1 MNNLKTLKI
10 KKIKTIHGHT
20 LMNKL
25 IPIMLMLFYV
35 SMTYAESAL
44 KETEQLRYYV
54 PKGFKI
60 AYKKTNKSQ
69 SIMEIIEKSESLKN
83 WTRMITI
90 QTFKYSKD
98 YQPEKF
104 ILGMAN
110 LAKKQCGNVQVV
122 PVKTGEQ
129 NGYAFV
135 QKIILC
141 NPNKQ
146 TKKSE
151 LMNIKAIRGN
161 DLFYVAQVAN
171 RVNIDRNEMRKWGI
185 YLRNTVV
192 ISK

>member
-1 MNNLKTLKI
+1 MKI
-10 KKIKTIHGHT
+10 KIIKTIYGHT

-35 SMTYAESAL
+35 SITYAEPTP
-44 KETEQLRYYV
+44 KGIEQLRFHV
-54 PKGFKI
+54 PKGFKV
-60 AYKKTNKSQ
+60 AYKSANKSQ
-69 SIMEIIEKSESLKN
+69 SILEIIEKSESLEN

-104 ILGMAN
+104 ILEMAS

-129 NGYAFV
+129 NGYAFA

-146 TKKSE
+146 TNKSE
-151 LMNIKAIRGN
+151 LMNIKAIKGN

-171 RVNIDRNEMRKWGI
+171 RVNIDRNEMRKWGM

-192 ISK
+192 TKK

>member
-1 MNNLKTLKI
+1 MNSLKILQI
-10 KKIKTIHGHT
+10 KKIKTIYGHT

-25 IPIMLMLFYV
+25 IPILLMIFCV
-35 SMTYAESAL
+35 SNTYAESAP
-44 KETEQLRYYV
+44 KDTEQLRFHV
-54 PKGFKI
+54 PKGFKV
-60 AYKKTNKSQ
+60 AYKNANKSQ
-69 SIMEIIEKSESLKN
+69 SILEIIEKSESLKN

-90 QTFKYSKD
+90 QTFKDGKD

-104 ILGMAN
+104 ILDMAN

-146 TKKSE
+146 TNKSE
-151 LMNIKAIRGN
+151 LMNIKAIKGN
-161 DLFYVAQVAN
+161 DLFYVAQVAT
-171 RVNIDRNEMRKWGI
+171 RVNIDRNEMRKWGM

>member
-1 MNNLKTLKI
+1 MSNLKTL
-10 KKIKTIHGHT
+10 KIKTIHGHT
-20 LMNKL
+20 HMNKL
-25 IPIMLMLFYV
+25 ISIILILFYIPI
-35 SMTYAESAL
+35 TYAESAP
-44 KETEQLRYYV
+44 KDTEQLRFHV
-54 PKGFKI
+54 PKGFKV
-60 AYKKTNKSQ
+60 AYKSANKSQ
-69 SIMEIIEKSESLKN
+69 SILEMIEKSESLKN

-122 PVKTGEQ
+122 PVKIGEQ
-129 NGYAFV
+129 NGYAFA

-146 TKKSE
+146 TNKSE
-151 LMNIKAIRGN
+151 LMNIKAIKGN

-171 RVNIDRNEMRKWGI
+171 RVNIDRNEMRKWGM

-192 ISK
+192 TKK

>member
-1 MNNLKTLKI
+1 
-10 KKIKTIHGHT
+10 
-20 LMNKL
+20 MNKL
-25 IPIMLMLFYV
+25 IPMMLMLFYV
-35 SMTYAESAL
+35 SVTYAGPAP
-44 KETEQLRYYV
+44 KDTEQLRFYV
-54 PKGFKI
+54 PKGFKV
-60 AYKKTNKSQ
+60 AYKNTDKSQ
-69 SIMEIIEKSESLKN
+69 SILEMIEKSESLEN

-90 QTFKYSKD
+90 QTFKDGKD

-104 ILGMAN
+104 ILGMAS
-110 LAKKQCGNVQVV
+110 LAKKRCGNVQVV
-122 PVKTGEQ
+122 PVKTGNQ
-129 NGYAFV
+129 NGYTFA

-146 TKKSE
+146 TNKSE
-151 LMNIKAIRGN
+151 LINIKAIKGN